1 MPEDGAKSDPLEAAG
16 ALIAAFGFIM
26 IFLAGD
32 YGLLVAPLVLGLGIT
47 LWKMGEMR
55 RELRSEL
62 SSLRAELE
70 ALKRRGVEND

>member
-1 MPEDGAKSDPLEAAG
+1 MPEDTAKGDPLEAVG
-16 ALIAAFGFIM
+16 AIVAAVGLTM
-26 IFLAGD
+26 ILFTGS
-32 YGLLVAPLVLGLGIT
+32 YGLLVAPLILGLGIT
-47 LWKMGEMR
+47 VRKMGEMR